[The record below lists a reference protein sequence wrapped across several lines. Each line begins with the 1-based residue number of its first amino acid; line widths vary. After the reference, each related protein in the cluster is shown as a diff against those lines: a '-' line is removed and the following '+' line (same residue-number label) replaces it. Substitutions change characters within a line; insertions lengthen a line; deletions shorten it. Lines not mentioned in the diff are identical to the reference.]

1 MKETLVNNLMCGPRE
16 NVIKKE
22 TLVINLI
29 GGPGSGKST
38 CASGIFYEL
47 KKLGINCELSLE
59 FAKDKVWEESYN
71 VLSDQLY
78 VFGKQYHKLFRLKNK
93 VDVIITDSPLIISIH
108 YNKMPSNHFN
118 NLVVEQYHTF
128 NNLMYFIKRGETY
141 QSEGRMQTLEES
153 EMIDSDIKNILHTYD
168 IDYTELQNTE
178 AVNYIVEEVKKKL
191 NLNKD
196 FSEINKDFSE
206 NKNDVYQSEYCNGC
220 VFFDGYDLC
229 MHSENFGSII
239 NVRKTYCKDN
249 NLKKLENSTDFFSL
263 RAKTN

>member
-1 MKETLVNNLMCGPRE
+1 M
-16 NVIKKE
+16 KE

-59 FAKDKVWEESYN
+59 FAKDKVWEESYS

-93 VDVIITDSPLIISIH
+93 VDVIITDSPLVISIH
-108 YNKMPSNHFN
+108 YNKMTSNHFN

-178 AVNYIVEEVKKKL
+178 AVNYIVEEVKNK
-191 NLNKD
+191 LNKD
-196 FSEINKDFSE
+196 YIE
-206 NKNDVYQSEYCNGC
+206 NKKDVYQSESCDDC
-220 VFFDGYDLC
+220 EFFDGYDMCL
-229 MHSENFGSII
+229 HPKNFGSVTTAVKAYC
-239 NVRKTYCKDN
+239 NVNK
-249 NLKKLENSTDFFSL
+249 LKRIDGLLGDIEYFSSCT
-263 RAKTN
+263 KSN

>member
-1 MKETLVNNLMCGPRE
+1 MKEILVNNLICGPHE
-16 NVIKKE
+16 NVITKE

-191 NLNKD
+191 NKD

-206 NKNDVYQSEYCNGC
+206 NKADVYQSEYCNGC

-263 RAKTN
+263 RAKSNL

>member
-1 MKETLVNNLMCGPRE
+1 M
-16 NVIKKE
+16 KE

-108 YNKMPSNHFN
+108 YNKMTSKYFN

-153 EMIDSDIKNILHTYD
+153 EMIDSDIKNILHNYD
-168 IDYTELQNTE
+168 INYTELQNTD

-196 FSEINKDFSE
+196 FSE
-206 NKNDVYQSEYCNGC
+206 NKNDVYQSEYYCNGC

-263 RAKTN
+263 RAKSN

>member
-1 MKETLVNNLMCGPRE
+1 M
-16 NVIKKE
+16 KE

-59 FAKDKVWEESYN
+59 FAKDKVWEESYS

-93 VDVIITDSPLIISIH
+93 VDVIITDSPLVISIH
-108 YNKMPSNHFN
+108 YNKMTSDHFN

-153 EMIDSDIKNILHTYD
+153 EIIDSDIKNILHTYN
-168 IDYTELQNTE
+168 IDYTELQNTD

-191 NLNKD
+191 NKD
-196 FSEINKDFSE
+196 YTE
-206 NKNDVYQSEYCNGC
+206 NKNDVYLSEPCDGC
-220 VFFDGYDLC
+220 IFFDGYDLC
-229 MHSENFGSII
+229 LNTKNFGS
-239 NVRKTYCKDN
+239 VTTERKTYCMN
-249 NLKKLENSTDFFSL
+249 NKLKRLF
-263 RAKTN
+263 

>member
-1 MKETLVNNLMCGPRE
+1 M
-16 NVIKKE
+16 KE

-59 FAKDKVWEESYN
+59 FAKDKVWEESYS

-108 YNKMPSNHFN
+108 YNKMTSNHFN

-128 NNLMYFIKRGETY
+128 NNLTYFIKRGETY
-141 QSEGRMQTLEES
+141 QPEGRMQTLEES
-153 EMIDSDIKNILHTYD
+153 EMIDSDIKNILHTYN
-168 IDYTELQNTE
+168 IDYTELQNTD

-191 NLNKD
+191 NKD
-196 FSEINKDFSE
+196 HTE
-206 NKNDVYQSEYCNGC
+206 NKNDVYQSDEYCDDC
-220 VFFDGYDLC
+220 EFFDGYDLC
-229 MHSENFGSII
+229 CYADNFGSITTE
-239 NVRKTYCKDN
+239 RKAYCKKN
-249 NLKKLENSTDFFSL
+249 KLKRLSNS
-263 RAKTN
+263 N

>member
-1 MKETLVNNLMCGPRE
+1 MKETLVNNLICGPHE

-59 FAKDKVWEESYN
+59 FAKDKVWEESYS

-108 YNKMPSNHFN
+108 YNKMTSNHFN

-196 FSEINKDFSE
+196 FYKINKDFSE

-249 NLKKLENSTDFFSL
+249 NLKKIRKFD
-263 RAKTN
+263 